1 MLKIIH
7 HRKSMPDRTII
18 FGRFPVPGKTKTR
31 LIPELGIVGAADFQR
46 RLTEKIFAT
55 VQAVAHLNRA
65 MDVEFCF
72 TDGSSA
78 QMRRW
83 LGRRPVLT
91 PQVQGDLGKRMQT
104 ALAQA
109 FHAGCR
115 RVVLLGTDI
124 PGLRVEHLNEAFH
137 ALRNHDLVL
146 GPSKDGGY
154 WLIGLKQP
162 LNLFQDIQWDSPEVL
177 EQTLSIAAQKGLKI
191 HQLQPLMDMDSFE
204 DIKAHASEWIRTSPY
219 LSVVIPA
226 LNEEKNISTTIRN
239 IRDRDAEIIVV
250 DGGSTDHTVERASQ
264 AGARVV
270 KSPKGRAIQLNA
282 GAAEAKGVILLF
294 LHADTLLPKDYVA
307 QIFEALMNAKVVA
320 GAFRF
325 KTTLQHPLMKA
336 IECMANLRS
345 RFLHLPYGDQ
355 GLFIKKALLGE
366 LGGFPE
372 VPIAE
377 DLFMVRRI
385 NKRGRIGILP
395 SYAVTSARRWQTLG
409 LIRTTLINQIILAGC
424 FLGISPAKLA
434 PLYRVRS

>member
-1 MLKIIH
+1 
-7 HRKSMPDRTII
+7 
-18 FGRFPVPGKTKTR
+18 
-31 LIPELGIVGAADFQR
+31 
-46 RLTEKIFAT
+46 
-55 VQAVAHLNRA
+55 
-65 MDVEFCF
+65 
-72 TDGSSA
+72 
-78 QMRRW
+78 
-83 LGRRPVLT
+83 
-91 PQVQGDLGKRMQT
+91 
-104 ALAQA
+104 
-109 FHAGCR
+109 
-115 RVVLLGTDI
+115 
-124 PGLRVEHLNEAFH
+124 
-137 ALRNHDLVL
+137 
-146 GPSKDGGY
+146 
-154 WLIGLKQP
+154 
-162 LNLFQDIQWDSPEVL
+162 
-177 EQTLSIAAQKGLKI
+177 
-191 HQLQPLMDMDSFE
+191 MDMDSFE

-226 LNEEKNISTTIRN
+226 LNEEKNISTTIKN

-385 NKRGRIGILP
+385 NKRGRIGILS